1 MSNVVAQIYKSAKQ
15 TYNKQRILQI
25 WNMKIQIP
33 KRIDI
38 NTHWL
43 RKKIQKHREFLV
55 KFVVSNNII
64 LHATFIFDGKNNWI
78 EVDWRV
84 WLNLKMYEKLH
95 PCSISRKCYLSS
107 LKNWNMFYKHLK
119 IYIYMMYI
127 CLDFFLRN
135 VN

>member
-25 WNMKIQIP
+25 WNMKIRIP

-55 KFVVSNNII
+55 KCVVSNNII
-64 LHATFIFDGKNNWI
+64 LQIVLCASFVICTMPHLFLMGKITELKLIEGFGWIWKCTKNYTPVLYPENVICLAWKTEICFINI
-78 EVDWRV
+78 
-84 WLNLKMYEKLH
+84 
-95 PCSISRKCYLSS
+95 
-107 LKNWNMFYKHLK
+107 LK
-119 IYIYMMYI
+119 IYI
-127 CLDFFLRN
+127 
-135 VN
+135 

>member
-25 WNMKIQIP
+25 WNMKIRIP

-64 LHATFIFDGKNNWI
+64 LQIVCQFCNLHDATFIFNGKNNWI

-95 PCSISRKCYLSS
+95 SCSLYPE
-107 LKNWNMFYKHLK
+107 NV
-119 IYIYMMYI
+119 I
-127 CLDFFLRN
+127 CLAWKTEICFIHI
-135 VN
+135 